1 MSRALIRLAGLLLLL
16 TLAGCSFSGGRLLDA
31 DQPVWDPGSEL
42 PLAPGRPVG
51 QTFVAQHGGLAGVEL
66 MLAADPGTEPT
77 LTLHLRSDPQSAT
90 DLATASLQVP
100 GREPPRFYR
109 FSFPARGDSHGR
121 YYYAFLE
128 ADEPGARVATGSGEV
143 YLNGAAYAGHEP
155 QDRQLAFGLAYDPG
169 RTLLDL
175 LGAGLAGLGLLL
187 AIGLLFIVPGWAL
200 LNWLLGGQTLN
211 WPVRLGLA
219 AGIGLALYPVLLL
232 WTDLVG
238 LHLGSLYAWLPAGL
252 GLAALAWQHRTW
264 RPRQAWTGFRLWLH
278 SEAAWPDLALLLV
291 LGLVVAVRLLPARS
305 LDAPLW
311 GDSYQHTMI
320 VQLLI
325 DNRGLFDSWAPYV
338 DLDQFTYHFGFH
350 STAAALHWL
359 SGLPAQA
366 ATLWAGQLI
375 NVLAV
380 VALYPL
386 AHRMA
391 SGLSN
396 TGRRWAG
403 VGAVLFAGLL
413 CQMPMAYSNWGRYT
427 QLAGHVILS
436 AAVWLTWETLDE
448 PRLAGRRAALIAL
461 VVGGLALTHY
471 RVLLFY
477 GCFVFGLLLVALRE
491 RSARR
496 LVRRLAGAGAG
507 TLVLFLPWF
516 WSTYGTVVQQM
527 LFIRITTP
535 SDQVQG
541 FMQEYNQIGDLRTY
555 LAPLA
560 WLTLLV
566 GLGLG
571 LWERRRGILLLAVW
585 WLLLLI
591 VANPEFFSLP
601 GTGIISNFA
610 LFIAAYLPAAVAA
623 GYLAGRLVDGAGYRG
638 WVPVLAVLLA
648 LGLGLFGATGRLSD
662 LDPRSHALVT
672 RPDVRAAAWIREN
685 TPPESR
691 FLVNSFFA
699 YGGTSPVGADG
710 GWWLPLLAER
720 QVTVPPLAYGGEVPL
735 EAEARLRIQEMN
747 IRAHESALDDP
758 ALLALLQAEGVT
770 HVYVGQRQGRVN
782 SSGENAINPHLLA
795 ESPSYRLVYQQD
807 RVWIFEVLDVPP
819 GQGWAVS
826 RERF

>member
-1 MSRALIRLAGLLLLL
+1 MRRALIPLAWLLLLL

-31 DQPVWDPGSEL
+31 DQPFWEQGSEL
-42 PLAPGRPVG
+42 ALEPGRPVG
-51 QTFVAQHGGLAGVEL
+51 QTFVAQHGGLAGFEL
-66 MLAADPGTEPT
+66 VLAADPGTEPT
-77 LTLHLRSDPQSAT
+77 LTLHLRSDPQSGT
-90 DLATASLQVP
+90 DLATASLPVP
-100 GREPPRFYR
+100 GGEPPRFYR
-109 FSFPARGDSHGR
+109 FSFPAQGSSHGR

-128 ADEPGARVATGSGEV
+128 ADQAGARVATGVGEA

-175 LGAGLAGLGLLL
+175 VGAGVAGLGLLL
-187 AIGLLFIVPGWAL
+187 AAGLLFVVPGWAL
-200 LNWLLGGQTLN
+200 LDWLLGGQALS

-219 AGIGLALYPVLLL
+219 AGISLALYPVLLL

-252 GLAALAWQHRTW
+252 GVAALAWQNRTW
-264 RPRQAWTGFRLWLH
+264 RPRQARTGFRLWLH

-305 LDAPLW
+305 LDVPLW

-391 SGLSN
+391 AGLSN

-403 VGAVLFAGLL
+403 GGAVLFAGLL

-427 QLAGHVILS
+427 QLAGQVILP

-448 PRLAGRRAALIAL
+448 PRLAGRRAAIIAL
-461 VVGGLALTHY
+461 IVGGLALTHY

-491 RSARR
+491 RSGRR
-496 LVRRLAGAGAG
+496 LVWRLAGAGAG
-507 TLVLFLPWF
+507 TLLLFLPWF
-516 WSTYGTVVQQM
+516 WATYGTVVQQM
-527 LFIRITTP
+527 FVIQITTP
-535 SDQVQG
+535 PDQVHA
-541 FMQEYNQIGDLRTY
+541 FMQEYNQIGDVRAF

-560 WLTLLV
+560 WLALLV

-610 LFIAAYLPAAVAA
+610 LFIAAYLPAAVTA
-623 GYLAGRLVDGAGYRG
+623 GYLAGRLVDGAGRRG
-638 WVPVLAVLLA
+638 WMPVLAVLLA
-648 LGLGLFGATGRLSD
+648 LGLGLFGATERLRD
-662 LDPRSHALVT
+662 LDPGSHALVT

-691 FLVNSFFA
+691 FLVNSLFA
-699 YGGTSPVGADG
+699 YGGTSPVGSDG
-710 GWWLPLLAER
+710 GWWLPLLAQR
-720 QVTVPPLAYGGEVPL
+720 QVTVPPLAYSGEVPL
-735 EAEARLRIQEMN
+735 EAGARLRIHELN
-747 IRAHESALDDP
+747 AGVHDRAPDDP

-782 SSGENAINPHLLA
+782 SSGENAINPHLLI
-795 ESPSYRLVYQQD
+795 ESASYRLVYQQD
-807 RVWIFEVLDVPP
+807 RVWIFEVLGIPP
-819 GQGWAVS
+819 ARDGL
-826 RERF
+826 

>member
-1 MSRALIRLAGLLLLL
+1 MRRALIRLVGLLLLL
-16 TLAGCSFSGGRLLDA
+16 PLAGCSFSGGKLLDA
-31 DQPVWDPGSEL
+31 EQPLWEQGSEL
-42 PLAPGRPVG
+42 SLAPGRPVG
-51 QTFVAQHGGLAGVEL
+51 QSFVAQHGGLAGVEL
-66 MLAADPGTEPT
+66 LLAADPGTEPT

-100 GREPPRFYR
+100 GGQPPSFYR
-109 FSFPARGDSHGR
+109 FSFPVQGNSHGR

-128 ADEPGARVATGSGEV
+128 ADEAGARVATGGGEA

-175 LGAGLAGLGLLL
+175 LGAGIAGLGLLL
-187 AIGLLFIVPGWAL
+187 AAGLLFVVPGWAL
-200 LNWLLGGQTLN
+200 LNCLMRERDLN

-219 AGIGLALYPVLLL
+219 AGISLALYPVLLL

-238 LHLGSLYAWLPAGL
+238 LHLGPLYAWLPAGL
-252 GLAALAWQHRTW
+252 GVAALAWQNRSW
-264 RPRQAWTGFRLWLH
+264 RPQQAWTGFRLWLH

-291 LGLVVAVRLLPARS
+291 LVLVVAVRLLIVRS
-305 LDAPLW
+305 LDVPLW

-320 VQLLI
+320 VQLLV

-375 NVLAV
+375 NVLSV

-386 AHRMA
+386 AHRIA
-391 SGLSN
+391 AGLSN

-403 VGAVLFAGLL
+403 LGAVLFAGLL
-413 CQMPMAYSNWGRYT
+413 CQMPMVYSNWGRYT
-427 QLAGHVILS
+427 QLAGQVILP
-436 AAVWLTWETLDE
+436 AAAWLTWETLDE

-461 VVGGLALTHY
+461 AVGGLALTHY

-491 RSARR
+491 RSGRR

-507 TLVLFLPWF
+507 TLLLFLPWF
-516 WSTYGTVVQQM
+516 WATYGTVVQQM
-527 LFIRITTP
+527 FVIRITTP
-535 SDQVQG
+535 PDQVHA
-541 FMQEYNQIGDLRTY
+541 FVQEYNQIGDLRTF
-555 LAPLA
+555 LAPLG
-560 WLTLLV
+560 WLTLLI

-571 LWERRRGILLLAVW
+571 MWERRRGMLLLAIW
-585 WLLLLI
+585 WLLSLI

-610 LFIAAYLPAAVAA
+610 LFIAAYLPAAVAG
-623 GYLAGRLVDGAGYRG
+623 GYLAARLADVAGHRS
-638 WVPVLAVLLA
+638 WMPALVALLA
-648 LGLGLFGATGRLSD
+648 LGLALYGATERLSD
-662 LDPRSHALVT
+662 LDPRTHALVT
-672 RPDVRAAAWIREN
+672 RPDVRAAAWIRAN

-699 YGGTSPVGADG
+699 YGGTSPVGSDG
-710 GWWLPLLAER
+710 GWWLPLLAGR

-735 EAEARLRIQEMN
+735 EAGARLRIQELN
-747 IRAHESALDDP
+747 ARVHDSALDDP
-758 ALLALLQAEGVT
+758 ALLALLRAEGVT

-795 ESPSYRLVYQQD
+795 ESASYRLVYQQD
-807 RVWIFEVLDVPP
+807 RVWIFQVLGVPP
-819 GQGWAVS
+819 GQGSAVG